1 LAHFEQCNATKPAAR
16 KYAHFRGDVCLTS
29 MLAFT
34 NEQYGHPQEPLLLF
48 LKALGRLQ
56 RSFASKEF
64 DHMDKTKQGI
74 QSIDDYIKTFPVEVQ
89 KKLQSIRKLIR
100 KLAPEAEEKISYQIP
115 TFYLNG
121 NLVHFAGFKSH
132 IGFYPTPSGIS
143 SFEKELSK
151 YKQGKGS
158 VQFPLDQPIPMD
170 LIGRIVEFRLEKN
183 RKKAMV
189 KGKKVSKPISSSK
202 RK

>member
-1 LAHFEQCNATKPAAR
+1 MLG
-16 KYAHFRGDVCLTS
+16 FRNFV
-29 MLAFT
+29 
-34 NEQYGHPQEPLLLF
+34 
-48 LKALGRLQ
+48 R
-56 RSFASKEF
+56 KEF
-64 DHMDKTKQGI
+64 DHMDKMKHGI
-74 QSIDDYIKTFPVEVQ
+74 QSIDDYVQTFPIETQ

-121 NLVHFAGFKSH
+121 NLVHFAAFKSH

-170 LIGRIVEFRLEKN
+170 LIRRIVEFRLEKN
-183 RKKAMV
+183 RKKAMA
-189 KGKKVSKPISSSK
+189 KGRKVIRPISSPK